1 MGLQQSQI
9 CIPLQTHSSDCE
21 IVDKPGKFENIDG
34 LITANSNL
42 FLSLSVADCCPI
54 FIYDNVL
61 KIRGL
66 IHSGWKGTKDKI
78 ILNALEKFTDLGS
91 NVSNLTFYL
100 GPSIG
105 DCCYEVQND
114 VADYF
119 HENCKLNKSDKK
131 FLIDIKKQIMLDL
144 IKYGVNEKQIKIS
157 DICTFE
163 DENCESFRRDKG
175 HFGRM
180 IALFGIKN

>member
-9 CIPLQTHSSDCE
+9 CIPLQTHSPDCE
-21 IVDKPGKFENIDG
+21 IVDRPGKFENIDG

-100 GPSIG
+100 GPLIG

-119 HENCKLNKSDKK
+119 NNGADKVLLNNLLTGKLSK
-131 FLIDIKKQIMLDL
+131 FHPFFHRLLIP
-144 IKYGVNEKQIKIS
+144 N
-157 DICTFE
+157 
-163 DENCESFRRDKG
+163 
-175 HFGRM
+175 
-180 IALFGIKN
+180 